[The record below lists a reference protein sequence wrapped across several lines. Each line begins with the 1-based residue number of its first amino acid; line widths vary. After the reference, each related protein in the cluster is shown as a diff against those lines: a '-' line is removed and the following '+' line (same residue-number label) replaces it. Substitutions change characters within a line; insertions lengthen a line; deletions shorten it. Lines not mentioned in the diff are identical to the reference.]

1 MSYKICVKYD
11 DSLLVSIVDI
21 WKFLT
26 EDNEIVVDA
35 APDQDT
41 TLYGV
46 SNAFILGYKEDA

>member
-11 DSLLVSIVDI
+11 DSLLVSIEDI